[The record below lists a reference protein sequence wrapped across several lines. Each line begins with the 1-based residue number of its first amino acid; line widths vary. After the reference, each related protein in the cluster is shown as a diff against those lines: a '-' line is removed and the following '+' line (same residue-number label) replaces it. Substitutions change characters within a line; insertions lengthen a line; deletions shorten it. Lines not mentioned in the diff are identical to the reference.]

1 MNTWKHSRFAGY
13 FAQIIRSTPIGT
25 LSFNKYIFAVNFF
38 LNYFKSHFYMIR
50 IVIISE
56 LFFTCFISFFFDR
69 IDRNLALLFG
79 ISKDRIFHTISSNF
93 TAKF

>member
-79 ISKDRIFHTISSNF
+79 ISKDRIFHAISSNF